1 MYKFA
6 IVEDVNEDND
16 EFARLIKKAW
26 PDAKVQQ
33 YFSYEQ
39 IAKDLTEHEFDLV
52 VSDIDLGGGERA
64 GGVRVTVAVSKTNT
78 PIVIVSG
85 SAQADLQRDTFRAL
99 NAWDYLQ
106 KPVTEA
112 DFITQCQRAI
122 AFRQAYLNSKPPLAL
137 SHGIGDLVVDMH
149 SRDVVKWKGRR
160 VSLSVTQ
167 IFLLNL
173 LIKKVGEVVSFDQF
187 FEQVDSGK
195 NKENLRAH
203 IREMRNYFRD
213 VDHEFD
219 KIKNKYMLGYYW
231 GE

>member
-1 MYKFA
+1 
-6 IVEDVNEDND
+6 
-16 EFARLIKKAW
+16 
-26 PDAKVQQ
+26 
-33 YFSYEQ
+33 
-39 IAKDLTEHEFDLV
+39 
-52 VSDIDLGGGERA
+52 
-64 GGVRVTVAVSKTNT
+64 
-78 PIVIVSG
+78 
-85 SAQADLQRDTFRAL
+85 
-99 NAWDYLQ
+99 
-106 KPVTEA
+106 
-112 DFITQCQRAI
+112 
-122 AFRQAYLNSKPPLAL
+122 
-137 SHGIGDLVVDMH
+137 MH

>member
-26 PDAKVQQ
+26 PDANVQQ

-99 NAWDYLQ
+99 NAWD
-106 KPVTEA
+106 
-112 DFITQCQRAI
+112 
-122 AFRQAYLNSKPPLAL
+122 
-137 SHGIGDLVVDMH
+137 
-149 SRDVVKWKGRR
+149 
-160 VSLSVTQ
+160 
-167 IFLLNL
+167 
-173 LIKKVGEVVSFDQF
+173 
-187 FEQVDSGK
+187 
-195 NKENLRAH
+195 
-203 IREMRNYFRD
+203 
-213 VDHEFD
+213 
-219 KIKNKYMLGYYW
+219 
-231 GE
+231 